1 MVKNTAKREKSRAW
15 TPSTFSPDGHGQG
28 LSSPLQAISE
38 HAMDE
43 DLIDTTITPTPPG
56 VTIIHSALS
65 TTSENNKNRSS
76 DINGSSGESD
86 NEVDDDKDIDSQD
99 NGDNDG
105 SDEDD
110 HRDSRHDS
118 EDDSSSSSQDHETS
132 DDSDESADANSDE
145 SVLRRLSQRI
155 DAPKRN
161 RSGSIGN
168 KAKKV
173 AVGLS
178 TSPSTSTPKIVSAT
192 PTKKITKKSKVS
204 VKPKSSKGSLS
215 SAAARQAT
223 EEAKLEAAKPIV
235 SRFLELEN
243 TKLNDKLLQV
253 FMINGMST
261 LHITRIILLAPASIA
276 HMRALGLFENET
288 ALTWPM
294 YHSSVRDRHASLRD
308 RVHHPSGPRNCK
320 GIERG
325 HGR

>member
-15 TPSTFSPDGHGQG
+15 TPSTFSSDGHGQAH
-28 LSSPLQAISE
+28 SSPLQAISE

-43 DLIDTTITPTPPG
+43 DLIDTTTTPG

-86 NEVDDDKDIDSQD
+86 DHKDGDDDDDEDEGIDSHD

-110 HRDSRHDS
+110 HRDNRQDS

-168 KAKKV
+168 RAKKA

-178 TSPSTSTPKIVSAT
+178 TSPSSPSPKIVSAT

-253 FMINGMST
+253 FMINGKWTS
-261 LHITRIILLAPASIA
+261 SS
-276 HMRALGLFENET
+276 RA
-288 ALTWPM
+288 
-294 YHSSVRDRHASLRD
+294 
-308 RVHHPSGPRNCK
+308 
-320 GIERG
+320 
-325 HGR
+325 

>member
-1 MVKNTAKREKSRAW
+1 MVKNTAKREKIRAW
-15 TPSTFSPDGHGQG
+15 TPSTFTSDGHGQG
-28 LSSPLQAISE
+28 HSSPLQAISE

-43 DLIDTTITPTPPG
+43 DLIDTTPIAPG

-65 TTSENNKNRSS
+65 TDNNNNNNNNNNNKNRCS
-76 DINGSSGESD
+76 DINESSGESD
-86 NEVDDDKDIDSQD
+86 DHKDDDDDDEDEDVDSH
-99 NGDNDG
+99 DND
-105 SDEDD
+105 DNDD
-110 HRDSRHDS
+110 DDDDNRDDNRHDS
-118 EDDSSSSSQDHETS
+118 EDDSSGSSQDHDTS

-161 RSGSIGN
+161 RSGSIGS

-173 AVGLS
+173 AVGFS
-178 TSPSTSTPKIVSAT
+178 TSPSNSSSKIVSAT

-253 FMINGMST
+253 FMINGR
-261 LHITRIILLAPASIA
+261 L
-276 HMRALGLFENET
+276 
-288 ALTWPM
+288 
-294 YHSSVRDRHASLRD
+294 
-308 RVHHPSGPRNCK
+308 
-320 GIERG
+320 
-325 HGR
+325 